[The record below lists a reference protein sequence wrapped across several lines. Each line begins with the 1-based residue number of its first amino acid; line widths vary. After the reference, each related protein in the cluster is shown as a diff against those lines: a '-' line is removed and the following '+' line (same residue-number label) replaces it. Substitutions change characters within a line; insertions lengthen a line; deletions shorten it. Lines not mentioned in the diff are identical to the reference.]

1 MSDQEPFVFRLPG
14 ELVSKSEL
22 RRLAYQSPNA
32 LLAHLAWVEKRQ
44 RYNKHVAETYRQA
57 LREIESWCL
66 NVQSETGL
74 TPYGLGVARA
84 ALRVSSLA
92 DARESL
98 VALAQE
104 HIEQD
109 IIEKARN
116 V

>member
-1 MSDQEPFVFRLPG
+1 
-14 ELVSKSEL
+14 
-22 RRLAYQSPNA
+22 
-32 LLAHLAWVEKRQ
+32 
-44 RYNKHVAETYRQA
+44 
-57 LREIESWCL
+57 
-66 NVQSETGL
+66 
-74 TPYGLGVARA
+74 
-84 ALRVSSLA
+84 LA